1 MRVATTATT
10 AGTATMTMVDTAITA
25 GTMLA
30 LITRNKRTCSNNKA
44 SLVKLEGLFSC

>member
-10 AGTATMTMVDTAITA
+10 AGTATMVDTAITA